1 MTFALLVLAG
11 IGAGLT
17 GSVAGIASLVSYPAL
32 LATGLAPVAANVSN
46 TVALVF
52 QSLATT
58 HGSLPELRGQ
68 GPLVRRLVVPAL
80 LGGATGGVLLLLTPS
95 DAFEK
100 LVPWLIGGAAVA
112 ILIRPRP
119 KQHEDARQGH
129 SVWLN
134 VGVFATAIY
143 GGYFG
148 AAAGVVMMALLLLF
162 TGDSL
167 PRSAAL
173 RTVLLGL
180 ANTVAA
186 LYFIASGPVRWSAVV
201 PLALGLIVGGRIG
214 PIVVRHSPAGLLR
227 VVIALCGLGLAVRL
241 ALEAY

>member
-11 IGAGLT
+11 VGAGLT

-32 LATGLAPVAANVSN
+32 LATGLGPVAANVSN

-58 HGSLPELRGQ
+58 HGSLPELRSQ
-68 GPLVRRLVVPAL
+68 APLVRRLLLPAL
-80 LGGATGGVLLLLTPS
+80 LGGVVGGVLLLLTPG
-95 DAFEK
+95 DAFAK

-119 KQHEDARQGH
+119 KQHEDAREGH

-162 TGDSL
+162 TGDTL
-167 PRSAAL
+167 PRAGAL
-173 RTVLLGL
+173 RTVLLGA

-186 LYFIASGPVRWSAVV
+186 LYFIVSGPVQWSAVI

-214 PIVVRHSPAGLLR
+214 PVVVRRTPAGALR
-227 VVIALCGLGLAVRL
+227 LVIAVFGLVLATKL
-241 ALEAY
+241 ALDAY